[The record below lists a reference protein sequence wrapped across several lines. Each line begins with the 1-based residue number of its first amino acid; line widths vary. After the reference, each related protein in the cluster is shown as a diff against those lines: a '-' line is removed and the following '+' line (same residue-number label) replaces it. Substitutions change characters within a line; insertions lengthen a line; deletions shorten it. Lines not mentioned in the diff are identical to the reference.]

1 VRYHMPKTYVKPN
14 DSIDSALR
22 RFKRAVEKSGVL
34 TKVRRCQFYEK
45 PSTIRKR
52 EKAAAIKRYQK
63 KLMRETGGGG
73 GRQQAARERSN

>member
-1 VRYHMPKTYVKPN
+1 MPKTYLKPN

-52 EKAAAIKRYQK
+52 EKAAAVKRYQK
-63 KLMRETGGGG
+63 KLMRETGGGT
-73 GRQQAARERSN
+73 GRFQARPVAKTRD